1 MSWQRKR
8 RQKFLDRRLE
18 EAEEKARNLLR
29 QKFEGLADSPVV
41 FAEKVLKIKPF
52 PYQTK
57 LLEDPSKRIVA
68 VWGRQTGK
76 TTTIAVKAI
85 YFTDTNPNV
94 TVLIT
99 APSLRQS
106 MIMFDRIAAFI
117 FSSAYLRN
125 KVVRATRTLIHFENG
140 SRIIALPCS
149 ENLLRGYTANMVIL
163 DEASWIPEEVITQVF
178 FPMLSTTQGYAIF
191 LSTPWDKNHFFYK
204 AFVNPNYSPHKV
216 KSEECPLIKLE
227 FLEEMRANMTREA
240 YLMEYEAEFVEALNS
255 YFPQDLIRRCVE
267 LAQKLGLELHTHLEQ
282 DFPEGEYYAGVDFG
296 KLQDYSVLA
305 VVKVEDNTIKLFYLH
320 EFPLGTP
327 YTQVIGHLVRANEK
341 FQFSGV
347 LVDQTG
353 VGEPVLEEI
362 RNQGV
367 DCEGIK
373 FTIQTKE
380 DLLSGL
386 KMAMEQ
392 GRLALPYHRRLCT
405 QINEQQYAYSKSGH
419 LQFSHPPNSHDDMLW
434 ALALAVAA
442 SRTEPA
448 PKLWVV
454 PRIARLGKV
463 KPQRFQ
469 KRLRREKFSFF

>member
-1 MSWQRKR
+1 LLREE
-8 RQKFLDRRLE
+8 QKE
-18 EAEEKARNLLR
+18 VTGSPVAYAEE
-29 QKFEGLADSPVV
+29 
-41 FAEKVLKIKPF
+41 VLSIEPF
-52 PYQTK
+52 SYQVR
-57 LLEDPSKRIVA
+57 LLEDESKRIVA

-85 YFTDTNPNV
+85 YFADTNPGV

-106 MIMFDRIAAFI
+106 MIMFDRISAFV

-163 DEASWIPEEVITQVF
+163 DEASWIPEEVITQVL

-216 KSEECPLIKLE
+216 KSEECPLITAE

-255 YFPQDLIRRCVE
+255 YFTQELIRKCVE
-267 LAQKLGLELHTHLEQ
+267 LAQRFGLELYTHLEQ
-282 DFPEGEYYAGVDFG
+282 GFPEGGYYAGVDFG

-305 VVKVEDNTIKLFYLH
+305 VVKVEDNYRKLLYLH

-327 YTQVIGHLVRANEK
+327 YTNVIGHLVRANEK
-341 FQFSGV
+341 FHFSGV

-367 DCEGIK
+367 ECEGLK
-373 FTIQTKE
+373 FTVQTKE
-380 DLLSGL
+380 NLLSGL
-386 KMAMEQ
+386 KIMMEQ
-392 GRLALPYHRRLCT
+392 GRLAIPYHRRLCT
-405 QINEQQYAYSKSGH
+405 QINEQQYSYSKSGH
-419 LQFSHPPNSHDDMLW
+419 LQFSHPASSHDDMLW

-442 SRTEPA
+442 SRTESGSLEA
-448 PKLWVV
+448 
-454 PRIARLGKV
+454 
-463 KPQRFQ
+463 F
-469 KRLRREKFSFF
+469 KFG